1 MKNFLIA
8 SALLLTSGLF
18 AQKGSFYVG
27 GQMGYSST
35 KAKVEGNTT
44 FDGSTWNF
52 SPEVGT
58 FLTNN
63 VQLGVGFT
71 TQGST
76 KEYGNTEVK
85 ENQYGGT
92 IYSRYFFGEGSKSF
106 RPFVGVNLG
115 LLPEILLILQ
125 KQF

>member
-35 KAKVEGNTT
+35 KAKVESNTT

-58 FLTNN
+58 FLT
-63 VQLGVGFT
+63 
-71 TQGST
+71 
-76 KEYGNTEVK
+76 K
-85 ENQYGGT
+85 
-92 IYSRYFFGEGSKSF
+92 
-106 RPFVGVNLG
+106 
-115 LLPEILLILQ
+115 
-125 KQF
+125 